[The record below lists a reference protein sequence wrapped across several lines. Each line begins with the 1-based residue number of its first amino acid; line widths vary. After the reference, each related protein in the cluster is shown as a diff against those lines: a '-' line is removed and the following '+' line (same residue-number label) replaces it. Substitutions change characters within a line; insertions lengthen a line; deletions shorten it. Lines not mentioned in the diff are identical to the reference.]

1 MPFFAKTSQ
10 AFCRKI
16 SRDGIFVICF
26 LRPPCLFFRI
36 SHVVRVANHNR
47 KACECMT
54 KKFFLSALLWMTAL
68 SFAGCQAV
76 SASAVLSNPA
86 SSSAFSGS
94 SAVRSPAVSSSAA
107 SLSETPGST
116 PFGAVSYTHLRAH
129 ETRHDLVCRLLLEKK
144 KTHTPPPHPC
154 LLYTSPRPLARH
166 KPRMTPS
173 A

>member
-1 MPFFAKTSQ
+1 M
-10 AFCRKI
+10 I
-16 SRDGIFVICF
+16 
-26 LRPPCLFFRI
+26 
-36 SHVVRVANHNR
+36 
-47 KACECMT
+47 

-116 PFGAVSYTHLRAH
+116 PFGEMMSALSGYQQGTAGSHL
-129 ETRHDLVCRLLLEKK
+129 
-144 KTHTPPPHPC
+144 
-154 LLYTSPRPLARH
+154 
-166 KPRMTPS
+166 
-173 A
+173 